1 VIDVRQAAQAALQFA
16 RYVYGD
22 EFARASLE
30 EVELA
35 REDGE
40 WLITLGVR
48 RKIPVY
54 GAGFP
59 EVEEPEPSYKI
70 FRVEA
75 ETGEVRGMKI
85 RET

>member
-1 VIDVRQAAQAALQFA
+1 MIDVRQAAQAALQFA

-22 EFARASLE
+22 EFSGARLE

-48 RKIPVY
+48 RKILVLH
-54 GAGFP
+54 GFP

-70 FRVEA
+70 FRVDA